1 MTDNIQPGTEP
12 AQDPGTIDIL
22 IDQLPE
28 QFPAA
33 VDIIKFDIAP
43 HLIEC
48 NPGVRDHYI
57 KVIKKRTNAASIKS
71 VALLIDEAIQ
81 EINAS
86 VAGNDSDA
94 VIETTKID
102 PEIIEA
108 AEQIALDPML
118 FKNKIDII
126 NQLGVINERKNIGLY
141 QLVIDSRLIPMG
153 SAGSDALAM
162 KNSGHYGAGKS
173 FPLFTTLKLYP
184 KSAYRLIS
192 SGSEKSLYSIEGGL
206 QHKVLILA
214 EALALE
220 SSGRKDNELA
230 YAIRTLVSEGQIK
243 YQTTAWVDKKPVTII
258 KKIAG
263 PTSLVTTT
271 IKGKLEDQLDDR
283 MITVHPNTSAMQTKD
298 IIERTA
304 ETASGGGMMVDD
316 KMIQAYQY
324 FHDSLISAD
333 VVVPYAGGIA
343 AFVSQNG
350 SLPISARRSF
360 KRVLSAIKTMT
371 LLYQK
376 QRSRDEQGRYIADI
390 SDYAIVYQLMEE
402 SFAESLWDVKRYTD
416 DRVRMIESAG
426 MMTPRELAEKTGV
439 STAAISQWSKSLIE
453 KGVLGWCDENGAE
466 FGDDLA
472 LEKAKRSGKAY
483 MRVVGGNRLP
493 SPFQLT
499 GDPRWDEG
507 GDLWTAYDL
516 GMDQGGI
523 DDQELVLTG
532 QAFNG
537 SVEDSDIDSDGAG
550 VKVLSEKT
558 NDEIKKIMETFRE
571 NQVVDEHGQEVG
583 KQLFLD
589 FDNVLSM

>member
-1 MTDNIQPGTEP
+1 MTDNIQPELQTEP
-12 AQDPGTIDIL
+12 STIDIL
-22 IDQLPE
+22 IENLPE

-43 HLIEC
+43 HLIDC

-71 VALLIDEAIQ
+71 VSMLIDEATQ

-94 VIETTKID
+94 VIETTIID
-102 PEIIEA
+102 PEIIDA
-108 AEQIALDPML
+108 AEQIAFDPML
-118 FKNKIDII
+118 FRKKMDII

-141 QLVIDSRLIPMG
+141 QLVIDSRLLPMG
-153 SAGSDALAM
+153 SAGSEALAM

-220 SSGRKDNELA
+220 SNGRKDNELA

-283 MITVHPNTSAMQTKD
+283 MITAHPNTTVNQTRD

-304 ETASGGGMMVDD
+304 ETASGNGVVVDE
-316 KMIQAYQY
+316 MIIRAYQHY
-324 FHDSLISAD
+324 HDSLVSAE
-333 VVVPYAGGIA
+333 VVIPFAQDIA

-350 SLPISARRSF
+350 SLPLSARRSF
-360 KRVLSAIKTMT
+360 KRVLSGAKTIT
-371 LLYQK
+371 LLHQK
-376 QRSRDEQGRYIADI
+376 QRSRDEQGRFIADI
-390 SDYAIVYQLMEE
+390 SDYAIAYQLLEE
-402 SFAESLWDVKRYTD
+402 SFAESLGNVKRYTD
-416 DRVRMIESAG
+416 DRIRYDREGRNDDSPG
-426 MMTPRELAEKTGV
+426 MLSDQIRCLDCCNFPMVETVYR
-439 STAAISQWSKSLIE
+439 
-453 KGVLGWCDENGAE
+453 KGCA
-466 FGDDLA
+466 
-472 LEKAKRSGKAY
+472 
-483 MRVVGGNRLP
+483 
-493 SPFQLT
+493 
-499 GDPRWDEG
+499 
-507 GDLWTAYDL
+507 
-516 GMDQGGI
+516 
-523 DDQELVLTG
+523 
-532 QAFNG
+532 
-537 SVEDSDIDSDGAG
+537 
-550 VKVLSEKT
+550 
-558 NDEIKKIMETFRE
+558 
-571 NQVVDEHGQEVG
+571 
-583 KQLFLD
+583 
-589 FDNVLSM
+589 